1 MNPTTKFISACF
13 LLLTLI
19 LNAGC
24 HKDKEDPDNPSAVL
38 PINITG
44 KAQKGP
50 FITGTTITL
59 NELNENLGQ
68 TGRSFTTTILS
79 DDGGF
84 ALTNIETSASMVLLT
99 ANGYFFHEIYGELS
113 FAPLTLQ
120 AIATVTKGNP
130 INVNLMTHLIKE
142 RIVALTA
149 SGIAFPEAR
158 LQAQQEL
165 LAFFGISLPSGTNN
179 FEQADFT
186 RNDELSAALLA
197 ISVALQRSGAPMS
210 QKPSLTAELTQLL
223 AFFANDFKNDGVIS
237 NTAIGDTILHNI
249 KMVDLAKVRQNLQQR
264 YSGLGISV
272 SIPGFEKYVM
282 DIQKHLSEKVY
293 QTYLYPEKASPYIN
307 FQADT
312 TAWTE
317 NLLNLN
323 TFSYGTNRDYSV
335 AAIVPFDSVLTVKF
349 RLLSGQYSYT
359 PMFHGWEKVQG
370 SSSEL
375 ILRSTLQNTLITM
388 PLGFHAYP
396 PPSVVIEFYKNDEPI
411 PYRVKQLI
419 FR

>member
-1 MNPTTKFISACF
+1 MNPTTKAVFACF
-13 LLLTLI
+13 SLLI
-19 LNAGC
+19 LILIAGC
-24 HKDKEDPDNPSAVL
+24 SKGKEDPANPSVAAW
-38 PINITG
+38 INITG

-59 NELNENLGQ
+59 NELNDNLGQ

-84 ALTNIETSASMVLLT
+84 ALNNIESSASMVLLT

-120 AIATVTKGNP
+120 ALATVKQGTT

-142 RIVALTA
+142 RIMALTA
-149 SGIAFPEAR
+149 SGINFPEAR
-158 LQAQQEL
+158 SQAQQEL
-165 LAFFGISLPSGTNN
+165 LSFFGISLPFGTDN
-179 FEQADFT
+179 FEHADIS
-186 RNDELSAALLA
+186 RNDEVSAALLA

-223 AFFANDFKNDGVIS
+223 AFFGNDFKDDGIIS
-237 NTAIGDTILHNI
+237 NTSIGDTILHNI
-249 KMVDLAKVRQNLQQR
+249 KMADLAKVRQNLQQR
-264 YSGLGISV
+264 YTDLGISA

-293 QTYLYPEKASPYIN
+293 NEFFYPEKASPYIT
-307 FQADT
+307 FQGDT
-312 TAWTE
+312 TAWTD

-323 TFSYGTNRDYSV
+323 TYTYGTNRDYSV

-370 SSSEL
+370 SGSEL
-375 ILRSTLQNTLITM
+375 VLRSTLQNTLITM
-388 PLGFHAYP
+388 PLGFHAYL
-396 PPSVVIEFYKNDEPI
+396 PPSVVIEFYKNDETE
-411 PYRVKQLI
+411 PYRVKHLLFI
-419 FR
+419 

>member
-1 MNPTTKFISACF
+1 MNPTTKAVFACF
-13 LLLTLI
+13 SLLI
-19 LNAGC
+19 LILITGC
-24 HKDKEDPDNPSAVL
+24 SKGKEDPANPAVAAW
-38 PINITG
+38 INITG

-59 NELNENLGQ
+59 NELNDNLGQ
-68 TGRSFTTTILS
+68 TGRSFTTTIQS

-84 ALTNIETSASMVLLT
+84 ALNNIESSASMVLLT

-120 AIATVTKGNP
+120 ALATVKQGTT

-142 RIVALTA
+142 RIMALTS
-149 SGIAFPEAR
+149 SGITFPQAR

-165 LAFFGISLPSGTNN
+165 LSFFGISLPSGTDN
-179 FEQADFT
+179 FEHADIS
-186 RNDELSAALLA
+186 RNDEVSAALLA

-223 AFFANDFKNDGVIS
+223 AFFGNDFKDDGIIS
-237 NTAIGDTILHNI
+237 NTSIGDTILHNI
-249 KMVDLAKVRQNLQQR
+249 KMADLAKVRQNLQQR
-264 YSGLGISV
+264 YTDLGISA

-293 QTYLYPEKASPYIN
+293 KEFFYPEKASPYIT
-307 FQADT
+307 FQGDT
-312 TAWTE
+312 TAWTD

-323 TFSYGTNRDYSV
+323 TFTYGTNRDYSV
-335 AAIVPFDSVLTVKF
+335 SAIVPFDSVLTVKF

-370 SSSEL
+370 SGSEL
-375 ILRSTLQNTLITM
+375 VLRSTLQNTLITM

-396 PPSVVIEFYKNDEPI
+396 PPSVVIEFYKNDETE
-411 PYRVKQLI
+411 PYRVKHLL
-419 FR
+419 FS